1 MKRIKIL
8 AVVTLLLTGFIMLAA
23 MPVCRAATAGFPAL
37 EKFMKADFETKKK
50 VVTHIRDNYPGLRKE
65 VFDYVAKYD
74 PKAPAKMRAAKME
87 LIAKK
92 YPGLPVKLTRNVL
105 TDLEAK
111 YPNLVLNL
119 MVDVS
124 GLIKDKYPTLPADVI
139 KWKNQS
145 GMKSATLRVIRT
157 KHRGLLKDVMEVVK
171 AGGYDTKLKPMRN
184 DIRNLIDSKYPDL
197 KMKIRAEV
205 MELVNS
211 KYPELP
217 EKIAAIRE
225 NPVKNPRMEIPAM
238 ICKDYPGLVNEVLTM
253 IRDNHGSEIHKAAM
267 DVLELVDTKYSEDI
281 SRLQADIAEMIVQKH
296 PTLLTDI
303 GQVRMSCKAKV
314 EENVKKKYPAFRSDV
329 KKLVEGKY
337 PDLGK
342 TVMASVDK
350 HYPNLRTEMADMM
363 KAEFGTLMGSIK
375 DHINQKHPKLIPEI
389 SSMMP

>member
-1 MKRIKIL
+1 MKRIKII
-8 AVVTLLLTGFIMLAA
+8 AVVTLVLLGFIMLAA
-23 MPVCRAATAGFPAL
+23 IPVCRAATAGFPAL
-37 EKFMKADFETKKK
+37 DKFMKADFETKKK

-74 PKAPAKMRAAKME
+74 PQAPAKMRAAKME

-111 YPNLVLNL
+111 YPNLILSL

-139 KWKNQS
+139 KWRNQS
-145 GMKSATLRVIRT
+145 GMRSGTLRVIRT

-171 AGGYDTKLKPMRN
+171 AGGYDQKLKPMRA
-184 DIRNLIDSKYPDL
+184 DIRQLLDTRYPDL
-197 KMKIRAEV
+197 RMKVTGDVMKIINE
-205 MELVNS
+205 

-225 NPVKNPRMEIPAM
+225 NPAKNPRMEIPAM

-281 SRLQADIAEMIVQKH
+281 SRLQADMAEMIVQKH

-303 GQVRMSCKAKV
+303 GQVRMSSKAKV
-314 EENVKKKYPAFRSDV
+314 EENVKKKYPGFKDDV
-329 KKLVEGKY
+329 KKLVEAKY

-350 HYPNLRTEMADMM
+350 QYPNLRTEMADMM
-363 KAEFGTLMGSIK
+363 KTEFGSLMGNIRE
-375 DHINQKHPKLIPEI
+375 HINQKHPKLIPEI
-389 SSMMP
+389 SKMMP

>member
-1 MKRIKIL
+1 MKRTKIF
-8 AVVTLLLTGFIMLAA
+8 AVVTLVLVGFIMFAA

-50 VVTHIRDNYPGLRKE
+50 VVNHIRENYPGLRKE

-74 PKAPAKMRAAKME
+74 PQAPAKMRAAKME
-87 LIAKK
+87 LISKK
-92 YPGLPVKLTRNVL
+92 YPGLPIKLTRNVL

-111 YPNLVLNL
+111 YPNLILNL

-124 GLIKDKYPTLPADVI
+124 GLIKDKYPTLPADVV

-171 AGGYDTKLKPMRN
+171 SGGYDAKLKPMKA
-184 DIRNLIDSKYPDL
+184 DIRNLLDTKYPDL
-197 KMKIRAEV
+197 RMKITGDV
-205 MELVNS
+205 MKLINE

-217 EKIAAIRE
+217 EKIAAIKE

-238 ICKDYPGLVNEVLTM
+238 ICKDYPGLINEVLTM
-253 IRDNHGSEIHKAAM
+253 IRDNHGTEIHKAAM
-267 DVLELVDTKYSEDI
+267 DVLELLDTKYSEDI
-281 SRLQADIAEMIVQKH
+281 SSLQADMAEMIVQKH

-303 GQVRMSCKAKV
+303 GQVRMSCRTKV
-314 EENVKKKYPAFRSDV
+314 EDNVKKKYPGFRNDV
-329 KKLVEGKY
+329 KKLVEAKY

-342 TVMASVDK
+342 TVMGSVDK

-363 KAEFGTLMGSIK
+363 KAEFGTLMGSIRE
-375 DHINQKHPKLIPEI
+375 HISQKHPKLIPEI
-389 SSMMP
+389 SAMMP